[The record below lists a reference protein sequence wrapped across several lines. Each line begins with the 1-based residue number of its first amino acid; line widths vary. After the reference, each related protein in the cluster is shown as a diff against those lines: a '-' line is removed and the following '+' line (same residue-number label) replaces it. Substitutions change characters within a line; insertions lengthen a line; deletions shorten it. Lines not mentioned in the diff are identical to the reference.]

1 MIEITL
7 RDLISALAD
16 EGLALV
22 EARPHAYGP
31 ANVMPA
37 ARLHSALTRR
47 ATDRRP
53 SQVHCRSTPK
63 GHHAGH

>member
-47 ATDRRP
+47 TTDPRHGRHP
-53 SQVHCRSTPK
+53 GCLTTLYP
-63 GHHAGH
+63 AP